1 MRSKSIIPKGTETE
15 IAFAVNSHL
24 TKRYRASKTLGTG
37 GKQLLLMTGAG
48 HRAVLAVAA
57 AAYHRLTL
65 LFLFDHADDDRRD
78 DRDQHRTDNDRADVI
93 RYPCKHTFNS
103 FYLCD
108 VIPTGRN
115 RKGIA
120 TPPCGGSQ

>member
-1 MRSKSIIPKGTETE
+1 
-15 IAFAVNSHL
+15 
-24 TKRYRASKTLGTG
+24 
-37 GKQLLLMTGAG
+37 MTGAG

-93 RYPCKHTFNS
+93 RYPW
-103 FYLCD
+103 
-108 VIPTGRN
+108 
-115 RKGIA
+115 
-120 TPPCGGSQ
+120 